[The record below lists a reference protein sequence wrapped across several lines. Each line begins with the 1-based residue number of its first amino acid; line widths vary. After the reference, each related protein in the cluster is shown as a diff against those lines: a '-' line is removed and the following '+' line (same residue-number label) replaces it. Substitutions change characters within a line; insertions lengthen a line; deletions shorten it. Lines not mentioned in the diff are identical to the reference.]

1 MLPDWRSFV
10 RRASVIAALCLVLS
24 PITAAAQERGQVG
37 VTMGFPASVG
47 FIWHATDR
55 VALRPEIDF
64 AFGSSENEIN
74 DVVTVDSDN
83 RGYSIGASVLWYL
96 TPAAENVH
104 PYVSPRLMFFKSTS
118 ERDDLPDA
126 DSDGLD
132 LSASFGVQYAPV
144 PRFSVFGEVGVA
156 FTNAESSFGDSEGS
170 STAFGTRTAVGVI
183 YYFSGM

>member
-1 MLPDWRSFV
+1 V
-10 RRASVIAALCLVLS
+10 KRACVVAVLCLVLS
-24 PITAAAQERGQVG
+24 PVAAAAQERGQVG

-64 AFGSSENEIN
+64 AFGSSKSDIN
-74 DVVTVDSDN
+74 DNITTESDS
-83 RGYSIGASVLWYL
+83 RAFSIGASLLWYL
-96 TPAAENVH
+96 TPAAEHVH
-104 PYVSPRLMFFKSTS
+104 PYISPRVVFFKSTS

-144 PRFSVFGEVGVA
+144 PHFSVFGEVGIVY
-156 FTNAESSFGDSEGS
+156 TNAEGSFGDSQSS